1 MLSKPDELSYISSQL
16 QSTYKSNISNLFA
29 ICCPETNSKE
39 MVCLQGN
46 VLPLATRL
54 WAWLTI
60 TSPVSR
66 KLDQILSKQCNF
78 TSTERQGKRGIEE
91 ISSRTIQS
99 SGEIHSKMFVNWLT
113 KRKWIRKGQQG
124 SISCISMTLYL
135 GCIRNNKRRVSRT
148 DRKHMARRMC
158 NVI

>member
-78 TSTERQGKRGIEE
+78 TSAKLVVSSAERQGKRGIEE

-113 KRKWIRKGQQG
+113 KRK
-124 SISCISMTLYL
+124 
-135 GCIRNNKRRVSRT
+135 
-148 DRKHMARRMC
+148 
-158 NVI
+158 